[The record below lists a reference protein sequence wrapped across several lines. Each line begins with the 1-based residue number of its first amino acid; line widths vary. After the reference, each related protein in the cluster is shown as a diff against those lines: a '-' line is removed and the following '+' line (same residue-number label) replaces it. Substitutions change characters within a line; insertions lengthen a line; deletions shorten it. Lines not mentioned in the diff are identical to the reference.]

1 VFARGFLFTAVSFGQ
16 ALILPRPSTKIDI
29 FSIQR
34 NAQQSPETRKT
45 SFARHCGTCSLWY
58 CVNLS
63 IVSDVGRSLEKEGR
77 IMSDANSRLNSSE
90 VGDITKQLND
100 GRLSRHGLRERLMG
114 LGIGFG
120 AAFVLGLA
128 GAQASPAPEATVA
141 LTPARRPRR
150 PTPSSR
156 FSKKLGI
163 AAGSTA
169 GITAGKAATP
179 SGGLHVLRTFLRIA
193 ADRCRGPLSVC
204 LKCFCLT
211 LRRGLALD

>member
-1 VFARGFLFTAVSFGQ
+1 VFARGFLFAAVSFGQ

-34 NAQQSPETRKT
+34 NAQSPETRKT

-58 CVNLS
+58 CVNPS

-128 GAQASPAPEATVA
+128 GAQASSAPEATVA
-141 LTPARRPRR
+141 LKSSNPAINAIIDTGPQTEKADAKQPLQQEAWYRRWFHRWYHR
-150 PTPSSR
+150 W
-156 FSKKLGI
+156 
-163 AAGSTA
+163 
-169 GITAGKAATP
+169 
-179 SGGLHVLRTFLRIA
+179 
-193 ADRCRGPLSVC
+193 
-204 LKCFCLT
+204 
-211 LRRGLALD
+211 